1 MQVLGGRGV
10 EEPGA
15 SQQSNGAVTYERSDG
30 FIDQLIRGVELRKQ
44 VSCDLA
50 TTGVPNGNCDRQH
63 ETAEEKDEHEW
74 QRTLVEAMTTKQRAL
89 VVLDDPWMPEQVRFL
104 NPIDSSH
111 AEHRLL
117 VTTRIRDLVRHFQT
131 HIIAG

>member
-1 MQVLGGRGV
+1 MTAVAVL
-10 EEPGA
+10 
-15 SQQSNGAVTYERSDG
+15 Q
-30 FIDQLIRGVELRKQ
+30 
-44 VSCDLA
+44 
-50 TTGVPNGNCDRQH
+50 
-63 ETAEEKDEHEW
+63 ETAVREQFSTGGIYWLTVGADAIGEKLKQLQGVFHKALTGKVTSSEDAMAKSSQEW
-74 QRTLVEAMTTKQRAL
+74 REMFVLALVEKKRVLM
-89 VVLDDPWMPEQVRFL
+89 VLDDPWMPEQVRFL